1 MAGQPWEDT
10 LDLCSRPSFILELVG
25 LSSFPG
31 GRLVAKRMP
40 MWDPER
46 NLDFFILE
54 IHVEGRMAQQVHV
67 LSLQG

>member
-10 LDLCSRPSFILELVG
+10 LDLCSRPSSILELVG
-25 LSSFPG
+25 LSSFTG

-54 IHVEGRMAQQVHV
+54 IHVEGRMAQQGHV